1 MSTTTALAGPWM
13 PSNARSPQTTIGE
26 RSLNLNERID
36 AIEAGYEFMLA
47 YAAQGRLTDS
57 DASGS
62 GVGFQL
68 REFLGKMESALD
80 GLGEE
85 VAAVAR
91 QHGTDGRGIE
101 DFLDA
106 VALEDARKTLG
117 LARPAGQFA
126 ARHQLHAHRQRQRV
140 HSPAGL
146 ADGPVCGFRSLQ
158 GRSWKP
164 SKFLSRGGSTSI

>member
-1 MSTTTALAGPWM
+1 M
-13 PSNARSPQTTIGE
+13 
-26 RSLNLNERID
+26 NLDERID

-68 REFLGKMESALD
+68 REFLGKMEAALD

-91 QHGTDGRGIE
+91 LHGASDIGLEG
-101 DFLDA
+101 FLDA
-106 VALEDARKTLG
+106 VAEDARKSLS
-117 LARPAGQFA
+117 LVRLVNSRPGISSMLIDNVNGSIHLRALLTDLFVVSEAFKGGPRAQ
-126 ARHQLHAHRQRQRV
+126 RH
-140 HSPAGL
+140 G
-146 ADGPVCGFRSLQ
+146 
-158 GRSWKP
+158 
-164 SKFLSRGGSTSI
+164 

>member
-1 MSTTTALAGPWM
+1 M
-13 PSNARSPQTTIGE
+13 
-26 RSLNLNERID
+26 NLDERID

-80 GLGEE
+80 GLGDE

-91 QHGTDGRGIE
+91 QHGAADIGIE
-101 DFLDA
+101 GFLEA
-106 VALEDARKTLG
+106 VAEDARKSLS
-117 LARPAGQFA
+117 LVRLVNSRPDISSM
-126 ARHQLHAHRQRQRV
+126 LIDNV
-140 HSPAGL
+140 N
-146 ADGPVCGFRSLQ
+146 
-158 GRSWKP
+158 
-164 SKFLSRGGSTSI
+164 GSIHLRALLTDLFVVAEAFKDRTDA

>member
-1 MSTTTALAGPWM
+1 M
-13 PSNARSPQTTIGE
+13 
-26 RSLNLNERID
+26 NLDERID

-80 GLGEE
+80 GLGDE

-91 QHGTDGRGIE
+91 QRGAADIGIE
-101 DFLDA
+101 GFLEA
-106 VALEDARKTLG
+106 VAEDARKSLS
-117 LARPAGQFA
+117 LVRLVNSRPDISSMLIDNVNGSIHLRALLTDLFVVSEAFKGE
-126 ARHQLHAHRQRQRV
+126 
-140 HSPAGL
+140 P
-146 ADGPVCGFRSLQ
+146 RS
-158 GRSWKP
+158 
-164 SKFLSRGGSTSI
+164 

>member
-1 MSTTTALAGPWM
+1 MSITTALAGPLIRTDAQRA
-13 PSNARSPQTTIGE
+13 PTAIGGL
-26 RSLNLNERID
+26 SLNLDERID

-68 REFLGKMESALD
+68 REFLGKMETALD
-80 GLGEE
+80 GLGDE

-91 QHGTDGRGIE
+91 QHGTAGRGVE

-106 VALEDARKTLG
+106 VAEDARKSLS
-117 LARPAGQFA
+117 LIRLVNSRPDISSMLIDNVNGSIHLRALLTDLFVVAEAFKGGAG
-126 ARHQLHAHRQRQRV
+126 
-140 HSPAGL
+140 
-146 ADGPVCGFRSLQ
+146 D
-158 GRSWKP
+158 
-164 SKFLSRGGSTSI
+164 STA

>member
-1 MSTTTALAGPWM
+1 M
-13 PSNARSPQTTIGE
+13 
-26 RSLNLNERID
+26 NLDERID

-80 GLGEE
+80 GLGDE

-106 VALEDARKTLG
+106 VAEDARKTLG
-117 LARPAGQFA
+117 LIRLVNSRPGISSM
-126 ARHQLHAHRQRQRV
+126 LIDNV
-140 HSPAGL
+140 N
-146 ADGPVCGFRSLQ
+146 
-158 GRSWKP
+158 
-164 SKFLSRGGSTSI
+164 GSIHLRALLTDLFVVSEAFKGDPET